1 MKSLVSRLLLLL
13 TGAIMLIFLVV
24 LTASHP
30 VDCSQPDIWPPR
42 FATTGSS
49 SPAAAPTP
57 APPRNQI
64 FVRVESDRPD
74 IEVGWASN

>member
-1 MKSLVSRLLLLL
+1 MKSMASRLLLLL
-13 TGAIMLIFLVV
+13 AGAIVLIFLAV

-30 VDCSQPDIWPPR
+30 LDCSQPDVWPPR
-42 FATTGSS
+42 LTTGRSS
-49 SPAAAPTP
+49 LSAAAPTP
-57 APPRNQI
+57 APPQNQI